1 MLRILK
7 NQKGFTLIELVI
19 IIILIGVLAAV
30 AIPKY
35 VDLRENAMKA
45 SAQATLDAGR
55 AGIMLDFADKVMVNG
70 TYVTA
75 FVGPVDAKMVAA
87 DKTLIETFLE
97 ASPNYPGTYDSGADE
112 GFRWWLIN
120 LGSTTTASGVLYYT
134 RMPQLS
140 RDCQGGQSQ
149 RLNLTQRRLN
159 TLGLQ

>member
-55 AGIMLDFADKVMVNG
+55 AGIMLDFADEVMKNG
-70 TYVTA
+70 TYVSP
-75 FVGPVDAKMVAA
+75 FDGPVGAKMVAA
-87 DKTLIETFLE
+87 DKTDIEGFLE

-120 LGSTTTASGVLYYT
+120 LGSITTASSASPPELTAALDITCADGIGAAGAND
-134 RMPQLS
+134 
-140 RDCQGGQSQ
+140 DCDV
-149 RLNLTQRRLN
+149 RAF
-159 TLGLQ
+159 